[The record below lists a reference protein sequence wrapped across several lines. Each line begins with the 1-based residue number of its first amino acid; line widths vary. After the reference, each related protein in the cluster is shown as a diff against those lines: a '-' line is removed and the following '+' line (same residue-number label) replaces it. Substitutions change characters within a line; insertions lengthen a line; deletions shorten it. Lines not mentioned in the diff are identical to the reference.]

1 MELDKAGDVANGVA
15 ATTKERNA
23 MEVSCVVPY
32 PYTQNMVRH
41 SSMSAKEL
49 KAPMHATIR
58 DSSILYIGSFGFQ
71 IPSSES
77 LKGDIKPNIRMPPC
91 SYNLA
96 GEILIEVPV

>member
-1 MELDKAGDVANGVA
+1 MTNGVA

-23 MEVSCVVPY
+23 MEVSGVV

-41 SSMSAKEL
+41 SSMGTNEL

-77 LKGDIKPNIRMPPC
+77 LKEDIKPNIRTPPC